1 MPTKLFFNEK
11 RFIFAQYYAR
21 IRIKHNKKTY
31 L

>member
-1 MPTKLFFNEK
+1 MPTKLFFYEK

-21 IRIKHNKKTY
+21 IRIKYNENTY